1 MFVCVIKIRREVL
14 IEMFEEEFE
23 NLSDE
28 EELEFIE
35 YLDEYMESVA
45 IGNGDYHI
53 GDNGEIVIEG

>member
-1 MFVCVIKIRREVL
+1 MREVL
-14 IEMFEEEFE
+14 IEMLEEEFE

-28 EELEFIE
+28 EQLEAIE

-53 GDNGEIVIEG
+53 DDNGEIVIED

>member
-1 MFVCVIKIRREVL
+1 MLK
-14 IEMFEEEFE
+14 EEFE

-28 EELEFIE
+28 EQLEVNE

-53 GDNGEIVIEG
+53 GDNGEIVIED

>member
-1 MFVCVIKIRREVL
+1 ML
-14 IEMFEEEFE
+14 EEEFE

-28 EELEFIE
+28 EQLEAIE

-53 GDNGEIVIEG
+53 DDNGEIVIED

>member
-1 MFVCVIKIRREVL
+1 MREVL
-14 IEMFEEEFE
+14 IEMLEEEFE

-28 EELEFIE
+28 EQLEVID

-53 GDNGEIVIEG
+53 GDNREIVIED

>member
-1 MFVCVIKIRREVL
+1 MIKVGGEVL

-28 EELEFIE
+28 EQLEVIE

-53 GDNGEIVIEG
+53 GDNGEIVIED